1 MPTRIIRGELN
12 ASGSLSRVSLEA
24 ELLFRALLLEVDDY
38 GRLDARLEILKGRA
52 CPLRSELD
60 LEAIREALAELATCD
75 PGGAGPLELYEI
87 GGRPYLAVRNWE
99 RDRGKGR
106 RARVSKYP
114 PPPVAA
120 AGEQQLTFHD
130 ERRRNVSREVD
141 AALAARGRVVPL
153 TRVS

>member
-1 MPTRIIRGELN
+1 
-12 ASGSLSRVSLEA
+12 LSRVSLEA

-60 LEAIREALAELATCD
+60 LEAIRKALAELATCD
-75 PGGAGPLELYEI
+75 PGGAGPLELYEVA
-87 GGRPYLAVRNWE
+87 GRPYLAVRNWE

-114 PPPVAA
+114 APPDLEP
-120 AGEQQLTFHD
+120 EDRQLTFRD
-130 ERRRNVSREVD
+130 ERRRHVGREVD
-141 AALAARGRVVPL
+141 EALAARGRVVSMA
-153 TRVS
+153 RGVAS